1 MLRHLFK
8 SLRLDRPVGL
18 LFDVDG
24 LLIDNTCEIHLAYK
38 TLLVNRGIVVEDGER
53 FPGINLFDILE
64 RMKLKYDLSPSVE
77 ELATE
82 RRSEYVKILSRGTFD
97 LCDGVP
103 ELFGMLNGLRVCP
116 QVRFAYISSSE
127 KCFTEILFR
136 NVFDRIGLPQYA
148 LDHDSFFFRQEGVA
162 ANTTWEPPLQK
173 KPHPM
178 LYQLACRKMVLEPS
192 QCIAFEDAPS
202 GWVSAL
208 GAGLNLVVVQHD
220 SDPNISSDLIRDAE
234 KQGRVYVVK
243 SLREFLPFIESL
255 SRAV

>member
-8 SLRLDRPVGL
+8 SLRPDHPVGL

-24 LLIDNTCEIHLAYK
+24 LLIDNTREIHLAYQS
-38 TLLVNRGIVVEDGER
+38 LLANRGVVMEGGER

-64 RMKLKYDLSPSVE
+64 RMKRKYALSSSVE
-77 ELATE
+77 ELVAE
-82 RRSEYVKILSRGTFD
+82 RRDEYLRILSRGTFD
-97 LCDGVP
+97 LCDGVA
-103 ELFGMLNGLRVCP
+103 ELFGVLDGLRGCD
-116 QVRFAYISSSE
+116 QVRFAYVSSSE
-127 KCFTEILFR
+127 KCFTDILFR

-148 LDHDSFFFRQEGVA
+148 SDPDGFFFRWEGVA
-162 ANTTWEPPLQK
+162 ANTAWEPRLQK

-178 LYQLACRKMVLEPS
+178 LYQLACQKLALDPS

-208 GAGLNLVVVQHD
+208 DAGLNLVVIQHE
-220 SDPNISSDLIRDAE
+220 SDHQTSSDLIRDAE
-234 KQGRVYVVK
+234 RQGRVYAVK